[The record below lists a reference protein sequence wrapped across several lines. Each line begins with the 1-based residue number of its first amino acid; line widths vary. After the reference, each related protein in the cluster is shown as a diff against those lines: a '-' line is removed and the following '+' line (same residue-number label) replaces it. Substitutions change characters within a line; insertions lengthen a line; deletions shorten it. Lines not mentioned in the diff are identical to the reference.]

1 MKLVSQK
8 RQLEQLRQENS
19 EAKEKRDRAMRES
32 KAENE
37 RLINEWN
44 FKITDRERTEK
55 EKYDK

>member
-1 MKLVSQK
+1 
-8 RQLEQLRQENS
+8 
-19 EAKEKRDRAMRES
+19 MRES